1 MDLPTWETL
10 NAASGAGASFM
21 AKAASHFQKVTGNFT
36 SEDSADSATKVI
48 KPFAKDDK
56 NEEAWIMGRKY
67 FTQSGTDFI
76 ILFKHPFE
84 KQNSRSDIF

>member
-36 SEDSADSATKVI
+36 SEDSSNSATNVI

-67 FTQSGTDFI
+67 FTQSGTDFR
-76 ILFKHPFE
+76 ILVKNTSKLKFKT
-84 KQNSRSDIF
+84 KDG

>member
-36 SEDSADSATKVI
+36 SEESSNSATNVI

-67 FTQSGTDFI
+67 FTQSGTDLEI
-76 ILFKHPFE
+76 YSKIPIKTKMQDE
-84 KQNSRSDIF
+84 R